1 MKQFGRRYQ
10 LAIGNQRDGLLIDAL
25 RVSFD
30 ICKTIDAKP
39 NPAQICIW
47 NLNRTHL
54 NQLLSGEFK
63 RVALSVGYAELRLLY
78 TGDILKAYLQRDGLD
93 SILVLEC
100 ADGDID
106 YRTARVSVTLKAGT
120 SDSQAIKQ
128 LAQSF
133 SHTTLGAVAQGRP
146 NGLPRGRVFCGN
158 TRDAFNQLA
167 QANQADW
174 SIQDGEVLMM
184 PAQQALAD
192 DAVLVSQDTGMIGA
206 PEVSDD
212 GLIITTLLNP
222 AIRIGGL
229 VRVQSITES
238 FNGDYK
244 TVSISHC
251 GDTYGD
257 EWLTTITGIGGNF
270 TPLHRQDRQE

>member
-10 LAIGNQRDGLLIDAL
+10 LALGNPHDGLFIDAL

-30 ICKTIDAKP
+30 LCKTIDAKP

-54 NQLLSGEFK
+54 NQLLSGTFK
-63 RVALSVGYAELRLLY
+63 RVALSVGYTELRLLY
-78 TGDILKAYLQRDGLD
+78 TGDILKATLQRDGLD

-100 ADGDID
+100 ADGDTD
-106 YRTARVSVTLKAGT
+106 YRHARVSLTLKAGT
-120 SDSQAIKQ
+120 SDQQAIQQ
-128 LAQSF
+128 LAQSLDQ
-133 SHTTLGAVAQGRP
+133 TQLGTVAQGRL
-146 NGLPRGRVFCGN
+146 NSLPRGRVFCGN
-158 TRDAFNQLA
+158 TRDALSQIA

-174 SIQDGEVLMM
+174 SIQDGELLLL
-184 PAQQALAD
+184 PAQQVLAD
-192 DAVLVSQDTGMIGA
+192 EATLVSQDTGMIGA
-206 PEVSDD
+206 PEASED
-212 GLIITTLLNP
+212 GLIVTALLNP

-229 VRVQSITES
+229 VRVHSITES

-244 TVSISHC
+244 VVSVSHC

-257 EWLTTITGIGGNF
+257 EWLTTITAVGGAF
-270 TPLHRQDRQE
+270 TPIKDPS